1 MIQSLG
7 IYGKMWANQCVIVD
21 EIVSAE
27 PSIQKVDRDS
37 DMAPDL
43 IRYTRKR
50 NSFEEYFT
58 IW

>member
-1 MIQSLG
+1 M
-7 IYGKMWANQCVIVD
+7 GKCGQINFVIVD

-43 IRYTRKR
+43 IRYTHKR
-50 NSFEEYFT
+50 NSFQEYFT